1 MKVIVCG
8 GRDYDNYDIVCEVLD
23 RVQRERGFTAVVQ
36 GGAKGADM
44 LGKRWAIENNYPYEE
59 YTANWSLYGKAAGV
73 LRNQEML
80 EESGAQIVIAFP
92 GGTGTYDMIK
102 RARNK
107 PGVEL
112 IVVSEKNDL
121 D

>member
-8 GRDYDNYDIVCEVLD
+8 GRDYDDYDTVCEVMNT
-23 RVQRERGFTAVVQ
+23 VQKQRGFTTVVQ
-36 GGAKGADM
+36 GGARGADM
-44 LGKRWAIENNYPYEE
+44 LGKRWALENNYPYEE
-59 YTANWSLYGKAAGV
+59 YTADWAKYGKAAGV

-102 RARNK
+102 RARRK

-112 IVVSEKNDL
+112 IVVTNNDL
-121 D
+121 G